1 MTGLRNKNFIKII
14 LTKAPVIL
22 LFVSVLNDYDFNYLS
37 LKYFSFNFSY
47 ILIFYYSLKKSESL
61 GYTYIFIAGLF
72 NDVVTGT
79 PVGLSSLMYLILCVA
94 ASYLRNITLRPSL
107 LKDCIFFLLTI
118 LIINSL
124 LFLSLKFIF
133 NFELNYFDQIIMCA
147 HYSHGVLI
155 RYSVYSQYTYTVCP
169 CKVAYVLPRE
179 GTCTCICTFGC
190 CV

>member
-1 MTGLRNKNFIKII
+1 MTELRNKNLIRKI
-14 LTKAPVIL
+14 LSNVPIL
-22 LFVSVLNDYDFNYLS
+22 LLFISVLNNFDFNHLG

-79 PVGLSSLMYLILCVA
+79 PMGLSSLMYLILCVA

-107 LKDCIFFLLTI
+107 INDCIFFLITI

-124 LFLSLKFIF
+124 MFVSLNFIF
-133 NFELNYFDQIIMCA
+133 NYELNYFDQIIN
-147 HYSHGVLI
+147 I
-155 RYSVYSQYTYTVCP
+155 TYTFLFYFLFSNLFDFFEKYLVGRNN
-169 CKVAYVLPRE
+169 AR
-179 GTCTCICTFGC
+179 
-190 CV
+190 